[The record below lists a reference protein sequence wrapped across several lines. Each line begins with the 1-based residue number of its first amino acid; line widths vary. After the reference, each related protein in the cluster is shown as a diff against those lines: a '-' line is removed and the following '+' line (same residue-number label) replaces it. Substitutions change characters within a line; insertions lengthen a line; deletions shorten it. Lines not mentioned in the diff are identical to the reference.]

1 MVVAIP
7 ASSNKLPHSCYNNSL
22 TSPFVKS
29 CVADSC
35 SFKGPLFASS
45 VGKVETRPP
54 FILSRSK
61 TSSVKETEKAVSIE
75 PIFDNTIQLTA
86 LKKFCFHT
94 SHIRNLTKIPNN
106 YSANSPGLTPIGP
119 PMWQAEADTELT
131 LSDTSSGRI
140 GVNHGELAL

>member
-1 MVVAIP
+1 MKAERVGQYAIARIALLMAISKSKFQILGLKGFQVKHFWMVVAIP
-7 ASSNKLPHSCYNNSL
+7 ASSNELPRSCYNNSL

-75 PIFDNTIQLTA
+75 PIYDNTMQLIA

-94 SHIRNLTKIPNN
+94 SDIL
-106 YSANSPGLTPIGP
+106 
-119 PMWQAEADTELT
+119 
-131 LSDTSSGRI
+131 
-140 GVNHGELAL
+140 

>member
-1 MVVAIP
+1 MKAERVGQYAIARIALLMAGSWSKYQKLGLKIFQVKHFCIVVAKP
-7 ASSNKLPHSCYNNSL
+7 ASSNELPHSCYNNSL

-45 VGKVETRPP
+45 IGKVETRPP

-75 PIFDNTIQLTA
+75 PIYDNTIQLIA
-86 LKKFCFHT
+86 LKKFCFH
-94 SHIRNLTKIPNN
+94 R
-106 YSANSPGLTPIGP
+106 
-119 PMWQAEADTELT
+119 
-131 LSDTSSGRI
+131 SDI
-140 GVNHGELAL
+140 L